1 MGKITPR
8 LPSNNSKRCSADQ
21 GWEIEE
27 GNLVAIMT
35 DYLSAPEMS
44 IGWCL
49 RLNMRTIIL
58 TVTGA
63 NKRNLKLACAQTAIL
78 GSTVLRTL
86 IGIFRG
92 ES

>member
-1 MGKITPR
+1 MGKITLR
-8 LPSNNSKRCSADQ
+8 LSSNNSKRCSADQ
-21 GWEIEE
+21 GWVAEE

-35 DYLSAPEMS
+35 EYLSAPEMS
-44 IGWCL
+44 IGWRL
-49 RLNMRTIIL
+49 RLNVRTIIM

-63 NKRNLKLACAQTAIL
+63 NKSYLKLACAQTAIL

-92 ES
+92 EL